1 MAINGLNRIEAEKE
15 QRVLIVDDNV
25 AMSKTLSDILQMI
38 GFNIHVAESGE
49 EGIEKVKEWS
59 FDIILMD
66 VKLPGM
72 NGIDAF
78 KEIKKIRPNTMVII
92 MTAYTT
98 EGLIKEAQN
107 EGAFSILHKPFEI
120 NDMLTTMESATVC

>member
-1 MAINGLNRIEAEKE
+1 MATKGLNGIETEKE
-15 QRVLIVDDNV
+15 QSVLIVDDNV
-25 AMSKTLSDILQMI
+25 AMSKTLSDILRMI

-49 EGIEKVKEWS
+49 EGIEKVKERS

-66 VKLPGM
+66 VKLPRM
-72 NGIDAF
+72 NGIDAS
-78 KEIKKIRPNTMVII
+78 KEIKKISPNTMVII

-98 EGLIKEAQN
+98 EGLIKEAKN

-120 NDMLTTMESATVC
+120 NDMLTMMESATVC